1 VGRYTTQRLSLA
13 IPTLV
18 GLSLVIFVILR
29 VVMPVDAVDLA
40 TADAEIVDEVR
51 EQELRE
57 EFGLTG
63 PLPVQYVR
71 WLGNLLIGDFGK
83 SFYTGRSVSSELA
96 YRVPTSLELGA
107 GALLITVVFAVPI
120 GLLSAVK
127 QDTSADYL
135 TRGVAILLYAVP
147 GFWVAT
153 LILVFGSI
161 WWGWAPRI
169 DFRPLW
175 EDPVA
180 NLHQM
185 WLPMLILGLHPIGTM
200 TRLVR
205 TQVLEVIRQDY
216 VRTARA
222 KGLGWQ
228 AIYFRHILRNS
239 LLPLVTVIGL
249 QLPRL
254 VAGTV
259 IFEQIFVLPGMG
271 PYLLGS
277 LQRLDLYV
285 VMGTNLIF
293 GSILVLSNLLVDLSY
308 GLIDPRIRFAK

>member
-1 VGRYTTQRLSLA
+1 MTQRLSLA

-18 GLSLVIFVILR
+18 GLSLVVFVILR

-63 PLPVQYVR
+63 PLPVQYAR
-71 WLGNLLIGDFGK
+71 WFGHLLTGDFGK

-107 GALLITVVFAVPI
+107 GALLITVVFAVPV

-127 QDTSADYL
+127 QDTGADYL

-153 LILVFGSI
+153 LILVFASI

-180 NLHQM
+180 NLNQM

-228 AIYFRHILRNS
+228 A
-239 LLPLVTVIGL
+239 V
-249 QLPRL
+249 
-254 VAGTV
+254 
-259 IFEQIFVLPGMG
+259 
-271 PYLLGS
+271 
-277 LQRLDLYV
+277 
-285 VMGTNLIF
+285 
-293 GSILVLSNLLVDLSY
+293 
-308 GLIDPRIRFAK
+308 